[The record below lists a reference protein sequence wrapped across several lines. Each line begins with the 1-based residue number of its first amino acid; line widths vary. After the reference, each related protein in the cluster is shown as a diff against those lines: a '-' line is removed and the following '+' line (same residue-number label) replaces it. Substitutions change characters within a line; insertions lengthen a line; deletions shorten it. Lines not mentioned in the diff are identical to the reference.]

1 LSTGET
7 FLGDWHEF
15 ALGTGKLRLPDC
27 QNSPTASGKKRASQ
41 PVAGPKSVA
50 KLRSL
55 RVASFGVGTGVTTY
69 VENIG
74 VVAATKVYSS
84 RVVLQSK
91 RSTFSAIRTVALWLP
106 SVCGF
111 DIFRK
116 HLGRC
121 CSKEC
126 SSR

>member
-1 LSTGET
+1 MDLLMASGIAWTVG
-7 FLGDWHEF
+7 F
-15 ALGTGKLRLPDC
+15 ALFLWIYAPIL
-27 QNSPTASGKKRASQ
+27 TASGTKTASQ
-41 PVAGPKSVA
+41 PVAGAKSVA
-50 KLRSL
+50 KVRSL

-69 VENIG
+69 PENIG

-111 DIFRK
+111 DTFRK

-126 SSR
+126 SAR

>member
-1 LSTGET
+1 M
-7 FLGDWHEF
+7 
-15 ALGTGKLRLPDC
+15 
-27 QNSPTASGKKRASQ
+27 
-41 PVAGPKSVA
+41 AGAKSVP
-50 KLRSL
+50 KVRSL
-55 RVASFGVGTGVTTY
+55 RVASFGIGTGVTTY
-69 VENIG
+69 AENIG

-106 SVCGF
+106 SVYGF

-126 SSR
+126 SAR

>member
-7 FLGDWHEF
+7 LFGDWHEF
-15 ALGTGKLRLPDC
+15 ALGTGKLRLPDLAHRIWDKRP
-27 QNSPTASGKKRASQ
+27 SP
-41 PVAGPKSVA
+41 PVIGAKSVA

-69 VENIG
+69 AENIG

-126 SSR
+126 SAR